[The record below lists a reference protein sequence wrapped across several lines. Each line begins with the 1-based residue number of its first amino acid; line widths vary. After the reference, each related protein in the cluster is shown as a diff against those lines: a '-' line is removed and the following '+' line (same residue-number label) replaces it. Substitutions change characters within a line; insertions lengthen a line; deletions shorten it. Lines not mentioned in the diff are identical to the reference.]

1 MTDLYKIPK
10 IAAGK
15 EYVEILFEENST
27 RIERITSPVGFVSG
41 WYDQEESEWL
51 ILLQGTATLEYDDN
65 TIITLKAGDTLTIPP
80 HKVHRVI
87 DTSENPLCIWLCV
100 FV

>member
-1 MTDLYKIPK
+1 MNNLYNIPK
-10 IAAGK
+10 IVAGK
-15 EYVEILFEENST
+15 ECVEILFEENFT
-27 RIERITSPVGFVSG
+27 RIERIISPGSFVSE

-65 TIITLKAGDTLTIPP
+65 TVIALKAGDTLTIPP